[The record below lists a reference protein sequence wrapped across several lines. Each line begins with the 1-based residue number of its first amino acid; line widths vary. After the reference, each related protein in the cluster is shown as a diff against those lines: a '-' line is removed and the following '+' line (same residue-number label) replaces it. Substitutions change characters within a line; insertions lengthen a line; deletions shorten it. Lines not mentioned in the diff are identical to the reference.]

1 MFNFD
6 DANRK
11 SRETMEAMLKS
22 YAEVANGYQSIAAE
36 ATDFSRRS
44 FQDMASFMEQLT
56 SVRSVEEAY
65 QLQATYMKSSYDA
78 FVSEATKMSD
88 LCADLAKAACR
99 PYDRKVAPIPSSTAI
114 VAADAA

>member
-6 DANRK
+6 DASLK
-11 SRETMEAMLKS
+11 SKEAMEAMLKS

-44 FQDMASFMEQLT
+44 FQDVASFMESLT
-56 SVRSVEEAY
+56 SARSLEEAY
-65 QLQATYMKSSYDA
+65 QLQTSFMKSSYDA

-88 LCADLAKAACR
+88 MYAELAKAAYK
-99 PYDRKVAPIPSSTAI
+99 PYDRKLAPLPSSTAV